1 MIEPFQSH
9 SFLSQV
15 YQCRLNGFRP
25 VSASRGTW
33 LKPGVNETGAGE
45 HHELTFEAKPYA
57 SVFCIDR
64 TDRKHMFRGSDSN
77 IGGVA
82 AKLKTSPAG
91 KPEAYRYVLRQSRTS
106 EMPRGQAP
114 AASLCQ
120 LVSQIC
126 NCLCEP
132 WETKPI
138 LDPRSG

>member
-1 MIEPFQSH
+1 MGTPHKIGN
-9 SFLSQV
+9 
-15 YQCRLNGFRP
+15 RLNGFRP

-45 HHELTFEAKPYA
+45 HHELTFEAQPYA

-91 KPEAYRYVLRQSRTS
+91 KPEAYRYVLRQSRT
-106 EMPRGQAP
+106 PKCRAVRLLQLRC
-114 AASLCQ
+114 ASLSVKYVIAFASVG
-120 LVSQIC
+120 LPVNKIAGAA
-126 NCLCEP
+126 ERR
-132 WETKPI
+132 PI
-138 LDPRSG
+138 TA